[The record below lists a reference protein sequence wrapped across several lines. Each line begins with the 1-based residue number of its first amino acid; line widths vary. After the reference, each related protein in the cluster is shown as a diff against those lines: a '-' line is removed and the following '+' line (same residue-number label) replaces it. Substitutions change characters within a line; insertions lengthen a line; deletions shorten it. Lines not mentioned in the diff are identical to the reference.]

1 MGPGVILGGLA
12 EVERELGWIL
22 PIVQKPPRVEH
33 RQQPTSAPLARHGFG
48 DTRRARELVGEHEN
62 VVDEIEGLGRVG
74 RVRDH
79 LERPS
84 ALRNSHPPRLHI
96 GCDHRGILEFSEQT
110 SSDSCLALRVET
122 ADDED
127 GLMVLAALLAA
138 RYSRIHAGAAL
149 RHRLQRGGRV
159 RAGVQK
165 ASPGDVLRPI
175 KGVLAG
181 VLAGV
186 LGTR

>member
-48 DTRRARELVGEHEN
+48 DTRRVRELVGEHEN

-159 RAGVQK
+159 RAGVQE